1 MLKVNGLV
9 HQLGY
14 KDLKGTPGLKVFRV
28 YKVLLVPRDQL
39 ELKEIQVLKDRQELM
54 VLMVMMEHGVQLVL
68 LDLKVQPEQLEP
80 QVAKARKVHKVIKDQ
95 LVVKDQLVLEDLLV
109 IQVQREVKD
118 HREYKALQGQK
129 VLQEQLDHK
138 GRKGQ
143 PEKMVQVFQF
153 HLTLKLVQLP
163 VWTFLWKDKNFLLCR

>member
-1 MLKVNGLV
+1 VNGLV
-9 HQLGY
+9 NQLDY
-14 KDLKGTPGLKVFRV
+14 KDLKGTLDLKVFRV

-54 VLMVMMEHGVQLVL
+54 VLMVMMEHEVQLVL

-109 IQVQREVKD
+109 ILEQQEVKG
-118 HREYKALQGQK
+118 HREYKALLDQRVVQVLQVQLDRRGQK
-129 VLQEQLDHK
+129 VM
-138 GRKGQ
+138 
-143 PEKMVQVFQF
+143 MVQVFQF
-153 HLTLKLVQLP
+153 HLTLKLVQLTE
-163 VWTFLWKDKNFLLCR
+163 WTFLWKDKNFLLCR